1 MEITNWY
8 FKAANF
14 LMVIAVPYYSTGLQ
28 YKYTTLGEIHATI
41 MLYRSSNFINNS
53 HIILN
58 DFGITNT
65 NLLSVLLYYEKQF
78 S

>member
-14 LMVIAVPYYSTGLQ
+14 LMAIAVPYSTVLQ
-28 YKYTTLGEIHATI
+28 YKYTKLGEIHATI
-41 MLYRSSNFINNS
+41 MLKRSLNFINNS

-65 NLLSVLLYYEKQF
+65 NLLSVLL
-78 S
+78 